1 MKRIDINVFHLP
13 GSVISN
19 VAKCYLELSDD
30 RLAYVHDYD
39 VNLPEDE
46 DSPEENF
53 RVLDKVVYKKDC
65 IIGASLS
72 SRVMR
77 AESEEEDGEDETMN
91 CYAVTIPIANVEEA
105 IEVMFENLK
114 DANAFHKT
122 ICDYIFKVPKVA

>member
-1 MKRIDINVFHLP
+1 MERIDINVFHLP

-19 VAKCYLELSDD
+19 VAKCYLELSSD

-46 DSPEENF
+46 DNPEENF
-53 RVLDKVVYKKDC
+53 RVLDKVVYKKEA

-77 AESEEEDGEDETMN
+77 AEGDEGEEDETMN
-91 CYAVTIPIANVEEA
+91 CYAVAIPVANVDET
-105 IEVMFENLK
+105 IEVMFETLK
-114 DANAFHKT
+114 EANAFHKK
-122 ICDYIFKVPKVA
+122 ICDYIFN